1 MLGISKRKKSKWFNF
16 TKASTFSRIRS
27 LQVLQI
33 KEMFNFF
40 LPFWSGI
47 VCHFVVLV
55 SDAWNASKTFIAVQN
70 RNGKMTK
77 TISAQLSAHAK
88 KFFNRILI
96 YVFVRSS
103 FGYAIVTAAKMRLLY
118 ANFAYVMVET
128 FLRGEIWKGL
138 NHI

>member
-1 MLGISKRKKSKWFNF
+1 
-16 TKASTFSRIRS
+16 
-27 LQVLQI
+27 
-33 KEMFNFF
+33 
-40 LPFWSGI
+40 
-47 VCHFVVLV
+47 
-55 SDAWNASKTFIAVQN
+55 
-70 RNGKMTK
+70 MTK

-128 FLRGEIWKGL
+128 FLRGEI
-138 NHI
+138 